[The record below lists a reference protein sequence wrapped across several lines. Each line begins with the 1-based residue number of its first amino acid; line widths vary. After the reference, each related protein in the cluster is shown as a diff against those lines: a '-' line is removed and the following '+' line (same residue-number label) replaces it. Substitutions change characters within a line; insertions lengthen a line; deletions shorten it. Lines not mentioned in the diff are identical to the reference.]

1 MAARLKETPEST
13 RVMRIETAYQLAVTA
28 CAAAYSA
35 QPVRQPDGSTL
46 ALCMAGRVSR
56 GFDRLTAAQLAGQD
70 TARLREGID
79 VLSKAAQKAMKDA
92 EAAASAWAS
101 TAAAVGEQV
110 DPLQCYPPP
119 CACIGCQ
126 GEQQRQQV
134 AIARAQATEALYGLL
149 DGYGSDAPRLL
160 AYIDGASETKQRDLL
175 WASLKRIADAMTAY
189 RTACTAVG
197 EQANWRG
204 LLCP

>member
-1 MAARLKETPEST
+1 MAARLKETK
-13 RVMRIETAYQLAVTA
+13 IETAYQTACAA

-46 ALCMAGRVSR
+46 LLCMAGRVSR
-56 GFDRLTAAQLAGQD
+56 AFERLAAAQLAGQD
-70 TARLREGID
+70 TTRLREGID

-92 EAAASAWAS
+92 ASAASAWAA
-101 TAAAVGEQV
+101 TAAAVGETV
-110 DPLQCYPPP
+110 EPLQCYPPP
-119 CACIGCQ
+119 CTCIGCQ

-134 AIARAQATEALYGLL
+134 ATTRAQATEAIYALL

-160 AYIDGASETKQRDLL
+160 GYVDGASETKQRDLL
-175 WASLKRIADAMTAY
+175 WASLKRIADAMIAY
-189 RTACTAVG
+189 RSACAAVG
-197 EQANWRG
+197 DQPDWRG